1 MCLYFSTCTI
11 VWRISYKDKSFQVN
25 ESVLID
31 LFIVT
36 PLMTQLIIQVISM
49 EGNIVNIFCKLGP
62 ILIKCLQIGGMVDT
76 SIIGDNNTV
85 FENINNK

>member
-1 MCLYFSTCTI
+1 
-11 VWRISYKDKSFQVN
+11 
-25 ESVLID
+25 
-31 LFIVT
+31 
-36 PLMTQLIIQVISM
+36 MTQLIIQVISM
-49 EGNIVNIFCKLGP
+49 EGNIVNIFCKLGT